1 MTHIPTNGDDVPL
14 QELKAYLPIKT
25 AFLRPWGSGRFSVY
39 VRKGQGLVLYSSR
52 GSAFTQ
58 EQIRRLNAMNVPMV
72 YIHRGEVKHYENYL
86 RESLG
91 DLLLDE
97 TIPLETRAEAWH
109 SSAGALAKSV
119 LEEKLPQS
127 ISRARF
133 EQINKLVGQTIGFLQ
148 EPGAMKNI
156 AQLIS
161 KGYQDYQHGLAVM
174 VLTSVMLMDKRGM
187 TEDLLIRIGVGALLH
202 DVGRTALPPGLLERR
217 PDTWTPEELTLFR
230 SHPALGVGLCVQL
243 PLPTETLH
251 CILFHHEQEDGK
263 GFPAGMPGPALPLF
277 VKALSVCNTYDALT
291 RACVWRPAYPPFE
304 ALRNM
309 ESRKECFDREMFRRL
324 IMILADAEMIKSGA
338 AVKKGQLPPQDPA
351 PPSQD

>member
-1 MTHIPTNGDDVPL
+1 MTTIPTNSEDIPP
-14 QELKAYLPIKT
+14 QELKSYLAVQT
-25 AFLRPWGSGRFSVY
+25 HFLRPWGTGRFSVY
-39 VRKGQGLVLYSSR
+39 VRKGQALVLYASR

-58 EQIRRLNAMNVPMV
+58 EQIRRLHAMNVRVV
-72 YIHRGEVKHYENYL
+72 YIHKGELRHYQNYL

-97 TIPLETRAEAWH
+97 TIPLATRAEAWH
-109 SSAGALAKSV
+109 ASAGELAKSV

-127 ISRARF
+127 VSRARF
-133 EQINKLVGQTIGFLQ
+133 DQINKLVGQTIGFLQ
-148 EPGAMKNI
+148 QPDAMKNM

-174 VLTSVMLMDKRGM
+174 VLTSVMLMDRKGM
-187 TEDLLIRIGVGALLH
+187 TEELLVKVGVGALLH
-202 DVGRTALPPGLLERR
+202 DLGRTALPPDLLERR

-230 SHPALGVGLCVQL
+230 SHPALGVGLCVNVAL
-243 PLPTETLH
+243 PAETLH

-263 GFPAGMPGPALPLF
+263 GFPAGLPAAGIPVF

-309 ESRKECFDREMFRRL
+309 ESRKECFDREMFKRL
-324 IMILADAEMIKSGA
+324 IMILADAEMIKKGDA
-338 AVKKGQLPPQDPA
+338 AKSVQPPPPDPA
-351 PPSQD
+351 PEG